1 MSTCGCG
8 CGGHSQAPEGV
19 LQAASRWGAIDHWGE
34 IKVRL
39 GAGRMRY
46 RIAPGLYALGEPER
60 TSPVFVTGNYKL
72 SFDHLRRALA
82 GVKAWILVLDT
93 RGINVWCA
101 AGKGTFGTD
110 EVCRRIETVKLHE
123 VVDHRRLILPQLG
136 AVGVEAH
143 RVAEK
148 SGFTVVYG
156 PVHAADLPAWIRNG
170 GKKDE
175 AMRRVRFGMAER
187 LVLAPVEIANAKGH
201 LLALAGVAF
210 ALALLRERNFGGGL
224 TSVFGGYALLLLGV
238 VLASAV
244 LVPALL
250 PWLPTRS
257 FSIKGAVVGL
267 AWGGGLGLL
276 ALRTPDN
283 ILWRALAGPWAFT
296 GGVLLAGALAAYVGL
311 NFTGASTY
319 TSQSGTVLETR
330 RALPAIGAAAVLG
343 VIFQVIASF

>member
-1 MSTCGCG
+1 M
-8 CGGHSQAPEGV
+8 
-19 LQAASRWGAIDHWGE
+19 
-34 IKVRL
+34 RL
-39 GAGRMRY
+39 GNGRMRY
-46 RIAPGLYALGEPER
+46 RVEPGLYALGEPAR
-60 TSPVFVTGNYKL
+60 SSPVFVTGNYKL

-110 EVCRRIETVKLHE
+110 EVCRRIEAVKLHE

-148 SGFTVVYG
+148 TGFSVRYG
-156 PVHAADLPAWIRNG
+156 PVRAEDLPAWIRKG

-187 LVLAPVEIANAKGH
+187 LVLSPVEITNARWH
-201 LLALAGVAF
+201 LLVLAAVAF
-210 ALALLRERNFGGGL
+210 ALALLRERNIGAGTL
-224 TSVFGGYALLLLGV
+224 SVFGGYVLLLVGAV
-238 VLASAV
+238 VVSAV

-250 PWLPTRS
+250 PWLPSRS

-276 ALRTPDN
+276 AMRSADGPF
-283 ILWRALAGPWAFT
+283 WRGLGGPGALA
-296 GGVLLAGALAAYVGL
+296 GGVLLACALAAYVGL

-319 TSQSGTVLETR
+319 TSQSGTMLETR
-330 RALPAIGAAAVLG
+330 RALPVIGAAAVLG
-343 VIFQVIASF
+343 IALQVVAAF